1 MLSIKSDLNVKDI
14 FNQLS
19 ASKTWMNSITILYF
33 LILINEKA
41 KKKYIICGMKYD
53 SSLVNYNYGL
63 M

>member
-1 MLSIKSDLNVKDI
+1 MCMLSIKSDLNVKDI

-41 KKKYIICGMKYD
+41 KKKYIHLWNEI
-53 SSLVNYNYGL
+53 
-63 M
+63 